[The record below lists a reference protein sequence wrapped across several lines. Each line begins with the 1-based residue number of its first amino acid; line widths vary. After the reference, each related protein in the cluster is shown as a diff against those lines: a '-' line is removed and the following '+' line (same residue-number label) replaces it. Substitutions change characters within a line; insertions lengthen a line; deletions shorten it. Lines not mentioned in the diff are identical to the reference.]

1 MNNRFL
7 VAGVLGIVCLGTL
20 AAVGVQRRELA
31 ALHARRAAPSESAQV
46 DQSPPQ
52 ATATVTSVHC
62 EPLTEREKL
71 ERLQLRAEVTQLRQ
85 REQQLAGVRENN
97 ARLLAKLSSLNLK
110 PETIKVELPQGYV
123 RSSEAKMVGF
133 ATPEKAF
140 ESFAW
145 AFQRWDTNTL
155 GQACTPEFY
164 SHLSNSEELREN
176 ASKVPGF
183 MIRRKTSLADGTVEL
198 EVEVVPGTTPEKLRL
213 HLEDGQWKV
222 GD

>member
-1 MNNRFL
+1 MRSKYL
-7 VAGVLGIVCLGTL
+7 
-20 AAVGVQRRELA
+20 
-31 ALHARRAAPSESAQV
+31 APSEPLPATQPLPQPAPAVTKATSAAL
-46 DQSPPQ
+46 S
-52 ATATVTSVHC
+52 
-62 EPLTEREKL
+62 EREKL

-155 GQACTPEFY
+155 AQACTPEFF
-164 SHLSNSEELREN
+164 SHLSNSEELREK

-183 MIRRKTSLADGTVEL
+183 AIRQKTSLPDGTVEL

-213 HLEDGQWKV
+213 HLEEGQWRV